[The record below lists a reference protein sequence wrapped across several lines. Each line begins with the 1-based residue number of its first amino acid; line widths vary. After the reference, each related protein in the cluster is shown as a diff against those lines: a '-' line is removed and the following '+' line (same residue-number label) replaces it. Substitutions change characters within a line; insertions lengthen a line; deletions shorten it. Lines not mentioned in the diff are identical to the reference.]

1 MSQTGF
7 NPAYQRAVRDQLS
20 TDQCV
25 KGILAGDTH
34 ALSYAITLVEN
45 GQAKRDMA
53 YEILVA
59 LTQKVL
65 RTTNSKRITITGA
78 PGAGKNHPYRT
89 FWQISNHKG
98 PQAGSVGS

>member
-7 NPAYQRAVRDQLS
+7 NPSYQRAVRDQLS

-45 GQAKRDMA
+45 GQAAKRDMA

-59 LTQKVL
+59 LTQEATTIKSKGLPLPVLPAPAKVPL
-65 RTTNSKRITITGA
+65 
-78 PGAGKNHPYRT
+78 
-89 FWQISNHKG
+89 SNIL
-98 PQAGSVGS
+98 ANF